1 MKFDSKKNM
10 TLTCFK
16 LLLKK
21 ELFSLYND
29 DEIQVIFFELI
40 ENFLKISK
48 IEYLT
53 KCDEIILDND
63 INILKNKIID
73 LKANKPLQYVVGKKK
88 IFDITFQLNEKVLIP
103 RPETE
108 ELCSWIIS
116 YNLSKINI
124 LDIGTGSGLIALV
137 LKKKL
142 KNCNVEAWDS
152 SIEAIKTAK
161 LNAINNKID
170 ISFLLC
176 DIFKAEIPLNKFNLI
191 VSNPPYVSYDD
202 YENIHERVKKYE
214 PNNAIFVNNKDV
226 LIYYKCIIQKASVSL
241 AKNGLIFFECN
252 HINIDMVNEILI
264 NHNFK
269 NIEIR
274 NDYRGLKRMIKA
286 QK

>member
-1 MKFDSKKNM
+1 M
-10 TLTCFK
+10 
-16 LLLKK
+16 
-21 ELFSLYND
+21 
-29 DEIQVIFFELI
+29 
-40 ENFLKISK
+40 
-48 IEYLT
+48 
-53 KCDEIILDND
+53 
-63 INILKNKIID
+63 
-73 LKANKPLQYVVGKKK
+73 
-88 IFDITFQLNEKVLIP
+88 
-103 RPETE
+103 
-108 ELCSWIIS
+108 
-116 YNLSKINI
+116 
-124 LDIGTGSGLIALV
+124 V

-142 KNCNVEAWDS
+142 KNCKVEAWDS
-152 SIEAIKTAK
+152 SIEAIETAK

-170 ISFLLC
+170 VSFLLC
-176 DIFKAEIPLNKFNLI
+176 DIFKADIPTNKFNLI

-286 QK
+286 KK

>member
-1 MKFDSKKNM
+1 MKFDFKKNM

-53 KCDEIILDND
+53 KHDEIILDND

-170 ISFLLC
+170 IGFFMC
-176 DIFKAEIPLNKFNLI
+176 DIFKADIPANKFNLI

-252 HINIDMVNEILI
+252 HINIDKVNEILI
-264 NHNFK
+264 YHNFK

-286 QK
+286 EK

>member
-1 MKFDSKKNM
+1 M
-10 TLTCFK
+10 TLSAFK
-16 LLLKK
+16 IVLKK
-21 ELFSLYND
+21 ELCFLYND
-29 DEIQVIFFELI
+29 DEIQIIFFELI
-40 ENFLKISK
+40 ESFLKISK
-48 IEYLT
+48 IKYITDYNKVLL
-53 KCDEIILDND
+53 DHDIITLN
-63 INILKNKIID
+63 NKINQ
-73 LKANKPLQYVVGKKK
+73 LKDNMPIQYVVGKKK

-108 ELCSWIIS
+108 ELCSWVIS
-116 YNLSKINI
+116 YNLSNINI

-152 SIEAIKTAK
+152 SSEAIKTAK
-161 LNAINNKID
+161 LNAIKNKID

-176 DIFKAEIPLNKFNLI
+176 DIFKVDIPTNKFNLI

-226 LIYYKCIIQKASVSL
+226 LIYYKCIIQKASLSL

-252 HINIDMVNEILI
+252 HTNIDMVNEILI

-286 QK
+286 EK